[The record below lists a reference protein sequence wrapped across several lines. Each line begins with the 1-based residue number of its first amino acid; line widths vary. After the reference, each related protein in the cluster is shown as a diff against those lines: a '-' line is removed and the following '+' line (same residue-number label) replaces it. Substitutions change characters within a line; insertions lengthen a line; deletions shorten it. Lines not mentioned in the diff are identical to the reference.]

1 MTVVAAPAPRLAVA
15 RDGVRRWLL
24 AGAAAVAA
32 TVLVAVRD
40 PHVPASYGLCPLHAA
55 TGLWCPACGALRA
68 THDLAHLHLA
78 AAWSENALWV
88 ALVPMVVAAWLVG
101 LVGLVGLV
109 SRSRGRPARPMPT
122 WLGVVGMVVFVCF
135 GVLRNLP
142 AFAWLAP
149 AR

>member
-1 MTVVAAPAPRLAVA
+1 MTVVAAPAPRIAVA
-15 RDGVRRWLL
+15 RDGVRRFLV
-24 AGAAAVAA
+24 AGAATVAA
-32 TVLVAVRD
+32 TALVAVRD
-40 PHVPASYGLCPLHAA
+40 PHVPGSYGLCPLHAA

-101 LVGLVGLV
+101 LV
-109 SRSRGRPARPMPT
+109 RRARGRPARPMPT